1 MPICARLG
9 GVWCLIVTIV
19 TIPYACLILSSDC
32 QFNVCEKN
40 FGNFSFRDMILEK
53 VGEREDIKC
62 WKRFVDISFPI
73 YILFLITRLSIFEQ
87 LVMC

>member
-1 MPICARLG
+1 MPICARL

-40 FGNFSFRDMILEK
+40 FGNFSFCDMILEK
-53 VGEREDIKC
+53 VGGGVRILSVENVLLTFHFPFI
-62 WKRFVDISFPI
+62 FSF
-73 YILFLITRLSIFEQ
+73 
-87 LVMC
+87 